1 MTAAVRV
8 RRLQKPGDVAS
19 AEALLEAEF
28 AGRLQARRG
37 DLMDPLEG
45 DGLVADRALELAP
58 FAQPMMVAPS
68 NPGDRE

>member
-19 AEALLEAEF
+19 AEALLEAEL
-28 AGRLQARRG
+28 AGRRQARRG

-45 DGLVADRALELAP
+45 DGLDAGITTSRAKATIGSIRGL
-58 FAQPMMVAPS
+58 
-68 NPGDRE
+68 R